1 MFWVQGVMK
10 MAEIIN
16 ITDGK
21 KIITVTKKAFDTIYK
36 RHGFQVYEQKAEDI
50 NKEKIEEKK
59 IKRTTSRKKKSGED
73 N

>member
-1 MFWVQGVMK
+1 
-10 MAEIIN
+10 MAELIT

-21 KIITVTKKAFDTIYK
+21 KVITVTKKAFDVIYK
-36 RHGFQVYEQKAEDI
+36 RHGFYVYEQKAEDI